1 MHLKGA
7 LNLYLVKAVDAHYA
21 VEDLKFGADL
31 KNFAEWKSR
40 FLIGLA
46 ICRNVFGLTF
56 TNQWV
61 NGGLYMPGFQNDKI
75 YENLLDVS
83 NPTYVYC
90 KDKLVFRI
98 ENNSFFYRSSPYN
111 SFIGFVGMPSGSE
124 EKKYGN
130 QYFLGNPTTITDLG
144 PKDNIIKNI
153 CAQPEFQGY
162 FAGRLTQTSYNSVG
176 DLLQLFIISRLSNAD
191 WLNRVL
197 GAGNASV
204 GEFFS
209 RRGQKIDGDYAQ
221 MSSINSE
228 FGVVPFSP
236 EGYSDSNLY
245 YQTSQ
250 SPTVGVFF
258 SASTTD
264 RDFVSPGRE
273 TFIDTVNKFGYNQF
287 GRKSQQVP
295 MYKWKRESNK
305 EYNSIFGNDN
315 NDWYT
320 DRINGTFYSTYYQN
334 IDMPRHSHHC
344 LFWYIPAY
352 LMCRMQYQAPI
363 LLGHGYYR
371 YHSTP
376 HHQQLCL
383 LD

>member
-1 MHLKGA
+1 MFIIINK
-7 LNLYLVKAVDAHYA
+7 
-21 VEDLKFGADL
+21 
-31 KNFAEWKSR
+31 
-40 FLIGLA
+40 
-46 ICRNVFGLTF
+46 
-56 TNQWV
+56 
-61 NGGLYMPGFQNDKI
+61 NDKI
-75 YENLLDVS
+75 YENPLDVS
-83 NPTYVYC
+83 NPTYIYC

-245 YQTSQ
+245 YRTSQ
-250 SPTVGVFF
+250 SPTIGVFF

-305 EYNSIFGNDN
+305 QYNSIFGNDN

-334 IDMPRHSHHC
+334 IDRLKDDTYFASPQKLPTNQRPGYIYSS
-344 LFWYIPAY
+344 IPAKDSNGKITGFTY
-352 LMCRMQYQAPI
+352 DATVPVATSDTFLVGAP
-363 LLGHGYYR
+363 
-371 YHSTP
+371 YHFYFGLKIGKTA
-376 HHQQLCL
+376 
-383 LD
+383 LDKFIQDYAIEI